1 MKLVGVMNRLAL
13 LVVAAMLGSH
23 IAVAQTP
30 PAPQDAAAAWTYLNA
45 LSRADRLVV
54 LEREARRE
62 GRAVVYGALGI
73 DRADLFVAPF
83 EKKYPGIKI
92 DFVRLGEPELVDKM
106 LLEARTGRI
115 NSDVAIS
122 NIPWLDLLNPVLAP
136 YQPTTWDEF
145 VPTLR
150 LGGADKGWTA
160 MAYEI
165 LPSAIAWRTDRVT
178 TGEAPKTLDQVMDP
192 KWKGR
197 VGTTTQLES
206 MVEGLITAYGEPAA
220 MEKVKALASLDNR
233 LYRSIAA
240 LSDALAQG
248 EIDVAW
254 NMGAHRPSKLKAA
267 GASVDFVLQDPLF
280 GQGIT
285 LSATKGAAHPYA
297 AALFFEFATDPKTLE
312 QVDKAE
318 PGRFFG
324 NRAGH
329 YTLNVA
335 DYPRLIL
342 FAPIGQARFREL
354 KQLTDRLFVRGGN

>member
-1 MKLVGVMNRLAL
+1 MRCVEMIRGMAL
-13 LVVAAMLGSH
+13 LGVAAMLGS
-23 IAVAQTP
+23 AAAAAQTP
-30 PAPQDAAAAWTYLNA
+30 PAPQDAAAAWTYLNS
-45 LSRADRLVV
+45 LSPADRLPV

-62 GRAVVYGALGI
+62 GGAVVYGALGI
-73 DRADLFVAPF
+73 DRANLFVGPF

-122 NIPWLDLLNPVLAP
+122 NIPWLDLLNPALAP
-136 YQPTTWDEF
+136 YQPTTWDSF
-145 VPTLR
+145 ASALR
-150 LGGADKGWTA
+150 LGGAAKGWTA

-165 LPSAIAWRTDRVT
+165 LPSAIAWRTDHVAAS
-178 TGEAPKTLDQVMDP
+178 EAPRTLDQVMDP

-197 VGTTTQLES
+197 VGTTTHLES
-206 MVEGLITAYGEPAA
+206 MVEGMITAYGEPAA
-220 MEKVKALASLDNR
+220 MEKVKKLAALDNR

-254 NMGAHRPSKLKAA
+254 NMGAHRPSKLKAQ
-267 GASVDFVLQDPLF
+267 GAPVDFVLQDPLF

-297 AALFFEFATDPKTLE
+297 AALFIEFATQAQTLE
-312 QVDKAE
+312 EVDKAE

-324 NRAGH
+324 NQAGH

-342 FAPIGQARFREL
+342 FAPITQAHFREL
-354 KQLTDRLFVRGGN
+354 KQLTDQLFVRGGK